1 MTGSNPLLLLGQ
13 IAVHEGHLTPE
24 QLDACLKL
32 QETSDPPRRLG
43 AILLERG
50 FVTPQVL
57 DGLIEIQRR
66 RLQTIAADP
75 DRGGLFGQIAL
86 KLGHVTQLQL
96 DESLREQ
103 QALSRDG
110 SPVLL
115 GQILLKKGYITT
127 EQFLEVLRRQ
137 KREVVRCPG
146 CETIYDSKDQP
157 EGAKFVC
164 TRCGTVVQVPWRE
177 TEAVSPKGTPRPI
190 PVGATEPD
198 YKGEAVGRYLILE
211 KIGQGGMGV
220 VYKALH
226 RDLNRVF
233 ALKVLRAGEMTTFE
247 TVRRFQREA
256 RLAAKLRHPNIVAVH
271 DAGEEQGIH
280 YIAMEYIEGEPL
292 SSRLIA
298 RRARARDNLVLMEK
312 VVRAVAHAHAQG
324 VIHRDLKPS
333 NVMVDRAGEPHI
345 MDFGLARGTGDDGS
359 LLTRSGSFLGTP
371 FYMAPEQIEGD
382 RPVVDAQTDVYALG
396 VMLYEILSGRLP
408 HVGAHSAETFARI
421 VRREPVPLRQ
431 INPKI
436 HADLETLCM
445 KAMEKDRRVRYPG
458 ADVLAEE
465 LRRHLDGEPILSR
478 APGLFER
485 GLRWTRKHP
494 ARAVAGAALAL
505 AGLAGTALFAGVH
518 RRDLQFRTLMNEAR
532 RADRDG
538 NAEEARSAAD
548 RALAIQPDP
557 EAEELRERAKRRI
570 LERDSEETARRLRD
584 TRRTAARPRVDEGRL
599 RLERLALRIP
609 SLGLGPDALE
619 AEAALAQRAFEEAL
633 ALAPDHEEALLGLA
647 RTRLLRGDPEGALR
661 HLELAC
667 REARSLEAVHERGRL
682 LLRLSRRPRGLPSLL
697 VRDDRPVFADPAPDS
712 PPAEDYRQRA
722 RVDLGRVRSAAEERS
737 AAWSADAALELL
749 DLRFESAERKA
760 SAYLESFPGDPDV
773 LALRALARIH
783 LGRPAEAEADLALAL
798 RLRPWDAFLL
808 DWRAVARWLRGD
820 GEGAEEALK
829 RPSPGVETLVL
840 RGGLRHARGDFAGAH
855 ADFEAAVRAAPRSA
869 DARAG
874 RGFAQ
879 LALKRAAEAE
889 SDLAA
894 AVDLAPGEAAFHEAL
909 GMLRLRAGRVDE
921 ARPSLERAMELSP
934 GRRARL
940 QEALE
945 EAGRR

>member
-1 MTGSNPLLLLGQ
+1 VTASRNPLLLLGQ

-50 FVTPQVL
+50 FVTAEQI
-57 DGLIEIQRR
+57 DGLMEIQRR

-86 KLGHVTQLQL
+86 KLSHVTQLQL
-96 DESLREQ
+96 DECLREQ

-115 GQILLKKGYITT
+115 GQILLKKGYLTT
-127 EQFLEVLRRQ
+127 EQFLEILRRQ

-177 TEAVSPKGTPRPI
+177 TEAVSPKDPRPI
-190 PVGATEPD
+190 PVGRTEPD
-198 YKGEAVGRYLILE
+198 YKGEAIGRYLILE

-292 SSRLIA
+292 SARLIA
-298 RRARARDNLVLMEK
+298 RRGRTRDNLLLMEK
-312 VVRAVAHAHAQG
+312 VLRAVAYAHAQG
-324 VIHRDLKPS
+324 VIHRDLKPG
-333 NVMVDRAGEPHI
+333 NVMVDKAGEPHI
-345 MDFGLARGTGDDGS
+345 MDFGLAKGSREEGS
-359 LLTRSGSFLGTP
+359 LLTRSGAFLGTP

-408 HVGAHSAETFARI
+408 HVGANSAETFVKI
-421 VRREPVPLRQ
+421 TRRDPVPLRQ
-431 INPKI
+431 INARI
-436 HADLETLCM
+436 HPDLETLCM
-445 KAMEKDRRVRYPG
+445 KAMEKDRRLRYPG

-478 APGLFER
+478 APGLLER
-485 GLRWTRKHP
+485 AVRWVRKNP
-494 ARAVAGAALAL
+494 ARAVAGAALAC
-505 AGLAGTALFAGVH
+505 AAATGAALFAGVH
-518 RRDLQFRTLMNEAR
+518 RRDLQFRSLLTEAR

-538 NAEEARSAAD
+538 LAEEARSAAE
-548 RALAIQPDP
+548 RALALQADP
-557 EAEELRERAKRRI
+557 EAQDLLARARLRL
-570 LERDSEETARRLRD
+570 LERESAETARRLRD
-584 TRRTAARPRVDEGRL
+584 ERRAAARPRIDEGRG
-599 RLERLALRIP
+599 RLERLAVRIP
-609 SLGLGPDALE
+609 AEGLAPDAVAADAAR
-619 AEAALAQRAFEEAL
+619 AEHAFEEAL

-647 RTRLLRGDPEGALR
+647 RCRLLRGDAEGALR
-661 HLELAC
+661 HLDAAC
-667 REARSLEAVHERGRL
+667 RAEGHLDAVHERGRL
-682 LLRLSRRPRGLPSLL
+682 LLRLCRRPRGLPVLL

-712 PPAEDYRQRA
+712 PAAEAFRRRAKADFLWIRA
-722 RVDLGRVRSAAEERS
+722 RAEERS
-737 AAWSADAALELL
+737 AAQFSEAALEFLE
-749 DLRFESAERKA
+749 LRFEAAERKA
-760 SAYLESFPGDPDV
+760 AAYLESFPGDPDG

-783 LGRPAEAEADLALAL
+783 LGRPAEAGRDLDAAL
-798 RLRPWDAFLL
+798 RLRPGDAFLL
-808 DWRAVARWLRGD
+808 DWRAVALWLRGD
-820 GEGAEEALK
+820 AEGAEAGLR
-829 RPSPGVETLVL
+829 RPSAGPDTLVL
-840 RGGLRHARGDFAGAH
+840 RGGLRHARGDAAGAY
-855 ADFEAAVRAAPRSA
+855 ADFEAAVQAAPRSA
-869 DARAG
+869 EARAG
-874 RGFAQ
+874 RGLAQ

-889 SDLAA
+889 SDLLAA
-894 AVDLAPGEAAFHEAL
+894 IELDPGEAAFHEAL
-909 GMLRLRAGRVDE
+909 GLLRLRSGRRGE
-921 ARPSLERAMELSP
+921 ALTSLERAVELSP
-934 GRRARL
+934 SRRARL

-945 EAGRR
+945 EARKP